1 MADKRQP
8 LSYINGL
15 STRKRRRDAT
25 GPKKSD
31 YHDSTPV
38 VLSVR
43 VPTDLAAWVRA
54 QAEAEGLSPNAWLL
68 NLLKFSRSQA

>member
-38 VLSVR
+38 VLSAR

-54 QAEAEGLSPNAWLL
+54 QAAEEGLSLNAYLR
-68 NLLKFSRSQA
+68 NLLESSRSSI